1 MMNRE
6 KKGKPELDAEVQA
19 FMGTSQGATGGKTI
33 GDELDCVASL
43 LSLSKGNWK

>member
-6 KKGKPELDAEVQA
+6 KKGKPEIDVEVQA
-19 FMGTSQGATGGKTI
+19 FMGTSESAPGGKTI